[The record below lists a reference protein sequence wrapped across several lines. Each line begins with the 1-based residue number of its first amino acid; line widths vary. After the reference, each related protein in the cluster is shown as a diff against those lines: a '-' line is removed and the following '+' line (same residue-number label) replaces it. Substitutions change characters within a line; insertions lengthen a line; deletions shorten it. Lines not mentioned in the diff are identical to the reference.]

1 MPGRPGQ
8 EYTALYWKNLAASNP
23 GIGERVGVEMPQERD
38 EIEEKIDEFLEGR
51 PRSSYLAELRAALAR
66 RLEGTRAA
74 LKQTEDP
81 KEQEKLRKE
90 IAEMERQDEVL
101 AREELIT
108 EFVEDS
114 VRATVS
120 WSLLK
125 PEDDEGEA

>member
-1 MPGRPGQ
+1 MPP
-8 EYTALYWKNLAASNP
+8 
-23 GIGERVGVEMPQERD
+23 ERD
-38 EIEEKIDEFLEGR
+38 EVEETIDEFLGER
-51 PRSSYLAELRAALAR
+51 PRATYLAELRAALAR

-74 LKQTEDP
+74 LEQSQDP
-81 KEQEKLRKE
+81 QEQEKLRKE
-90 IAEMERQDEVL
+90 IAAMERQDEVL

>member
-1 MPGRPGQ
+1 
-8 EYTALYWKNLAASNP
+8 
-23 GIGERVGVEMPQERD
+23 MPQERD